1 MVGQPDAA
9 WNLELVGDP
18 EDETPA
24 SPTKR
29 TCWTSASVVTS
40 GQRYPRQAGA
50 RPCKS
55 GPVTREQQETGPF
68 DDAAVAEAVRLAK
81 SISALLQAADGH
93 RHPARPSGLA

>member
-29 TCWTSASVVTS
+29 TCWFSASVVTS

-55 GPVTREQQETGPF
+55 GPVTREQQETGPQWAGRMF
-68 DDAAVAEAVRLAK
+68 WLRLNRFAG
-81 SISALLQAADGH
+81 S
-93 RHPARPSGLA
+93 